1 MNLGEEYNSVHN
13 TPQAKLSEFYFLKR
27 CLQKGNCKMFA
38 FQNKVIFQKSEVS
51 NISNTTATNRIPNA
65 GLLIFNIKIN
75 LHKFY
80 KIMIWMLF
88 ISFFLSNWLVRTSST
103 MLHGCG

>member
-80 KIMIWMLF
+80 KI
-88 ISFFLSNWLVRTSST
+88 SFVNLMMQVFV
-103 MLHGCG
+103 